1 MFCCINVIFGAKLI
15 IIWNLIY
22 CFAAFLGAIVFWFDL
37 NPDHPGINNFDIFA
51 LLPKH
56 NAIWYIKHRKTAGF
70 FFGFIFTMNSGM
82 MIYWFFVGVMCLKTK
97 FNWIYTERFFF
108 SYFTQEAFTMIY
120 SFIAVCIFM
129 KLNLVEFLFM
139 ISYQYLINLHLI
151 SVIYS
156 LLIERQTQEQN
167 KWKTTIRYWKSLD
180 KEGDPPCPVCNF

>member
-1 MFCCINVIFGAKLI
+1 MNKTISYANFSEVENQSLIKWKWRVKCQFTRSIIIHKVDWMFCCINVIFGAKLI

-56 NAIWYIKHRKTAGF
+56 NAIWYIKHRKTAGI

-97 FNWIYTERFFF
+97 FNRIYTERFFF
-108 SYFTQEAFTMIY
+108 SYFT
-120 SFIAVCIFM
+120 
-129 KLNLVEFLFM
+129 
-139 ISYQYLINLHLI
+139 
-151 SVIYS
+151 
-156 LLIERQTQEQN
+156 
-167 KWKTTIRYWKSLD
+167 
-180 KEGDPPCPVCNF
+180 